1 MRVLYYVLLFLVS
14 ASEFVICYYLLFH
27 TALGEE
33 RLSVFDKGIV
43 LGSVILPSVLLTMNR
58 SITFFSDSAF
68 FVAMVIFCAAVCWL
82 SRNKIIF
89 LCAYIWLY
97 YTMVALLDLCLA
109 FAGMAI
115 VRNSFYELIYWQTT
129 SLWQIA
135 VYAVSRAVI
144 LGIVYYI
151 IKKKWRGDE
160 GYTSCFILI
169 NAALFLVL
177 KRYQIR
183 MDEMALGESEMNGA
197 DNVLS
202 LFTIVL
208 VIALIMVL
216 FLKNQI
222 MQEEKRYLE
231 LHDQMTEQSYR
242 LLLQNDEMNHRLVH
256 DVKHH
261 LLLLR
266 KMARENDIERI
277 GRYLD
282 EIEKEYSETENL
294 VWTGNRFLDF
304 ILNQKKQR
312 AEDKGIRVVINS
324 EIIPEWNLTENEISI
339 LFGNLLDNA
348 VEACEKMNSLDRWI
362 EVSIK
367 KRASILII
375 AIGNSIEK
383 SPVMHHNRIIS
394 DKRNPQLHGYGLKSI
409 SRIVEQQEGCI
420 NWRVQKHEFYIDITF
435 FNSDKRKEGEA

>member
-1 MRVLYYVLLFLVS
+1 MRELYYVLLFLAS

-27 TALGEE
+27 TALDKEG
-33 RLSVFDKGIV
+33 LSVFDKGIALLSIV
-43 LGSVILPSVLLTMNR
+43 LPSALLTFNR

-68 FVAMVIFCAAVCWL
+68 FAAMLIFCAAVCWL
-82 SRNKIIF
+82 SRKSISFI
-89 LCAYIWLY
+89 CSYICLY
-97 YTMVALLDLCLA
+97 YTVTALLDICFAFLCMVILK
-109 FAGMAI
+109 
-115 VRNSFYELIYWQTT
+115 NSFFELIYVQTI

-135 VYAVSRAVI
+135 VYAASRIVI
-144 LGIVYYI
+144 LGVVSYV
-151 IKKKWRGDE
+151 IKSRWRINE
-160 GYTSCFILI
+160 GYTFCFLLI
-169 NAALFLVL
+169 DAALFLVL

-197 DNVLS
+197 DSLLS
-202 LFTIVL
+202 LLIIVL
-208 VIALIMVL
+208 VIALVMVL
-216 FLKNQI
+216 FLKNRI

-242 LLLQNDEMNHRLVH
+242 LLLQNAEMNHRLVH

-266 KMARENDIERI
+266 KMAKENDIERI

-304 ILNQKKQR
+304 ILNQKRQR
-312 AEDKGIRVVINS
+312 AKDKGIRVVINS

-348 VEACEKMNSLDRWI
+348 VEACEKMNSPDRWI

-383 SPVMHHNRIIS
+383 APAVMHNRIIS
-394 DKRNPQLHGYGLKSI
+394 DKQNPQLHGYGLKSI
-409 SRIVEQQEGCI
+409 RRIVEQQEGCM

>member
-1 MRVLYYVLLFLVS
+1 MRELYYVLLFLVS

-33 RLSVFDKGIV
+33 RLSVFDKGIA

-68 FVAMVIFCAAVCWL
+68 FVAMVIFCGAVCWL

-151 IKKKWRGDE
+151 IKKKWRVDE